1 VKRLQSEFSTA
12 KKKTQDISANLQIN
26 GQTGEGTLF
35 WSRDSCGEAG

>member
-26 GQTGEGTLF
+26 GADRGRNSLLEP
-35 WSRDSCGEAG
+35 